1 MTVGFP
7 VRSYLKNEVI
17 FKEGSLSKM
26 VYILKEGTVE
36 ISINKEGRKL
46 QLAKLKPGAI
56 FGEMEPILK
65 IKKRIATATAL
76 ENARVTVVDDLS
88 FQETLAKSPP
98 IMVSLLSSLSDRLR
112 NTTYQLSSQQN
123 VFIGVCEVLN
133 LLAAKGPIVVD
144 EISDSLARAFFVDV
158 RQVEGIF
165 ELLET
170 MNFIARN
177 ERTVRILNPEDFI
190 SRISKVQLLLN
201 RYGSV

>member
-36 ISINKEGRKL
+36 ISINKEGRKI

-76 ENARVTVVDDLS
+76 EPSRITVVDDLS

-133 LLAAKGPIVVD
+133 ILDARGPIAVG
-144 EISDSLARAFFVDV
+144 EISEALARAFFVDA
-158 RQVEGIF
+158 RQIEGVF

-170 MNFIARN
+170 MNFV
-177 ERTVRILNPEDFI
+177 ERSGDTVKILKREDFI
-190 SRISKVQLLLN
+190 PRVNKVQGLIN